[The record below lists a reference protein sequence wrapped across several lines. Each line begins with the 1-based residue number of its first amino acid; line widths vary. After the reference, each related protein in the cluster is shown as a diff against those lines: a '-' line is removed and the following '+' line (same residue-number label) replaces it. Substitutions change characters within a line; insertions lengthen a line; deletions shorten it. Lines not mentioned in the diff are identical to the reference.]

1 MTAIAPRLK
10 WHMLRR
16 RKADAAFLR
25 ANLRAALAAAADGP
39 LAAAAAGSPPAME
52 VDLRLTADGHALCL
66 HDRTLDRET
75 SGTGPVSAHLR
86 ADIERLRQRAP
97 DGALL
102 ADAPLFLDEL
112 ATVVGKAPGIAP
124 ATVQLDV
131 KLRADALD
139 AQACA
144 RFGAVL
150 GGHSRPDNAG
160 RFIASGADWRA
171 VCALADAAP
180 GLHRGFDPLALYP
193 RDLAL
198 DADGFRVL
206 AARTL
211 DVAPRA
217 AIYYLEANLVL
228 AALARGV
235 NLVEEVSRDGA
246 MVDAWTVDADRP
258 HLDDLLRQLIA
269 AGVHQVTSNDPEALA
284 PRIAHIV
291 AGTPAN
297 A

>member
-1 MTAIAPRLK
+1 MTHAAPRLK

-25 ANLRAALAAAADGP
+25 ANLQAALAAAADGP
-39 LAAAAAGSPPAME
+39 LAME

-86 ADIERLRQRAP
+86 AEIERLRQRAP

-102 ADAPLFLDEL
+102 DDAPLFLDEL
-112 ATVVGKAPGIAP
+112 AAVVGTAPGIAP

-150 GGHSRPDNAG
+150 GGHADC
-160 RFIASGADWRA
+160 FIASGADWRA

-180 GLHRGFDPLALYP
+180 GLHKGFDPLALYP

-211 DVAPRA
+211 DVAPGA

-228 AALARGV
+228 AALAHGV

-246 MVDAWTVDADRP
+246 RVDAWTVDADRP

-284 PRIAHIV
+284 PRIDRIAAE
-291 AGTPAN
+291 AGR
-297 A
+297 

>member
-1 MTAIAPRLK
+1 MTTTIPRLK

-25 ANLRAALAAAADGP
+25 TNLHAALAAAAAGP
-39 LAAAAAGSPPAME
+39 LAME

-75 SGTGPVSAHLR
+75 SGTGPVAAQLR
-86 ADIERLRQRAP
+86 TDIERLRQRAP

-102 ADAPLFLDEL
+102 DDAPLFLDEL
-112 ATVVGKAPGIAP
+112 VACVAVAPGINP

-139 AQACA
+139 AAALA
-144 RFGAVL
+144 RFGALL
-150 GGHSRPDNAG
+150 GDSAG

-211 DVAPRA
+211 DVAPGA

-228 AALARGV
+228 AALERDV
-235 NLVEEVSRDGA
+235 NLVTEVTRDGA
-246 MVDAWTVDADRP
+246 QVDAWTVDADRP
-258 HLDDLLRQLIA
+258 QLDSLLRQLIA

-284 PRIAHIV
+284 PRIARIAAD
-291 AGTPAN
+291 AGR
-297 A
+297 